1 VEFFTPVTRERFI
14 KNEKGSFQQNV
25 LKASSLKQF
34 FIVCQSVD
42 KATHILPVNDIM
54 LLSASH
60 LY

>member
-1 VEFFTPVTRERFI
+1 MNER
-14 KNEKGSFQQNV
+14 GSFQQNV

-34 FIVCQSVD
+34 FIVCHSVD
-42 KATHILPVNDIM
+42 KATHILPVDDIM